1 MDRSGTLLYDADCGM
16 CVATTTWLGRWVPA
30 NRLGLLPLQ
39 EVATVPYIAARV
51 EGRALAERLHFVR
64 ADGMVLTGARAGLA
78 AGRLVPVLGWY
89 AALLDRPL
97 GHRLLEPVYREIASH
112 RRVIGRLLGVP
123 AECPLPV
130 RALRQ
135 DRGAPASA
143 GGRMSGRDP
152 RG

>member
-16 CVATTTWLGRWVPA
+16 CIATTTWLGRWVPP

-39 EVATVPYIAARV
+39 EVATDPRIAALV
-51 EGRALAERLHFVR
+51 DGRALAESLHFVR
-64 ADGMVLTGARAGLA
+64 VDGIVLTGARAGLA

-89 AALLDRPL
+89 AAMLDRPL
-97 GHRLLEPVYREIASH
+97 GHLLLEPLYREIASH

-130 RALRQ
+130 RALQ
-135 DRGAPASA
+135 EDNGAP
-143 GGRMSGRDP
+143 G
-152 RG
+152 